1 LKVINFN
8 NHEFKINNDGI
19 LFWLEKKIAIVSDL
33 HLEKG
38 SSFASSGQFVPPF
51 DSEETLKKLI
61 NFLKTHEVQTIILLG
76 DTFHDGGA
84 LNRMSSKVKSI
95 FDSLV
100 ENYEII
106 FVLGNH
112 ENKMK
117 SAFIKFYERYI
128 VDDIHFLHEAVLEK
142 KYQISGHFHPVASL
156 KINSK
161 QITEKCL
168 IHSENHI
175 IMPAFGEFT
184 TGGLNINNPVFKP
197 FLNRNYYIYF
207 LTKKSVYKFAS
218 HDIKT

>member
-8 NHEFKINNDGI
+8 NHEFKINNDGV

-76 DTFHDGGA
+76 DTFHDRGA

-184 TGGLNINNPVFKP
+184 GGLNINNPVFKP

>member
-1 LKVINFN
+1 MKVINFN

-19 LFWLEKKIAIVSDL
+19 LFWLEKKIAILSDL

-38 SSFASSGQFVPPF
+38 SSFASLGQFIPPY

-117 SAFIKFYERYI
+117 SPYIKFYERYI

-184 TGGLNINNPVFKP
+184 GGLNITNPVFKP
-197 FLNRNYYIYF
+197 FLNSNYYIYF

>member
-1 LKVINFN
+1 MKVINFN
-8 NHEFKINNDGI
+8 NHEFKINNDGV

-38 SSFASSGQFVPPF
+38 SSFASLGQFIPPF

-76 DTFHDGGA
+76 DTFHDRGA

-184 TGGLNINNPVFKP
+184 GGLNINNPVFKP

>member
-1 LKVINFN
+1 MKVINFN
-8 NHEFKINNDGI
+8 NHEFKINNDGV

-51 DSEETLKKLI
+51 DSEETLNKLI
-61 NFLKTHEVQTIILLG
+61 NFLKIHEVKIIILLG
-76 DTFHDGGA
+76 DTFHDRGA

-128 VDDIHFLHEAVLEK
+128 VDDIPFLHEAVLEK

-184 TGGLNINNPVFKP
+184 GGLNINNPVFKP

>member
-1 LKVINFN
+1 MKVINFN

-38 SSFASSGQFVPPF
+38 SSFASLGQFIPPY

-76 DTFHDGGA
+76 DTFHDRGA

-184 TGGLNINNPVFKP
+184 GGLNINNPVFKP

>member
-1 LKVINFN
+1 MKVINFN
-8 NHEFKINNDGI
+8 NHEFKINNDGV

-38 SSFASSGQFVPPF
+38 SSFASSGHFVPPF
-51 DSEETLKKLI
+51 DSEETLNKLI
-61 NFLKTHEVQTIILLG
+61 NFLKIHEVKIIILLG
-76 DTFHDGGA
+76 DTFHDRGA

-184 TGGLNINNPVFKP
+184 GGLNINNPVFKP

>member
-1 LKVINFN
+1 MKVINFN

-19 LFWLEKKIAIVSDL
+19 LFWLEKKIAIISDL

-38 SSFASSGQFVPPF
+38 SSFASSGQFIPPF
-51 DSEETLKKLI
+51 DSEETLNKLI
-61 NFLKTHEVQTIILLG
+61 NFLKIHEVQTIVLLG

-84 LNRMSSKVKSI
+84 LNRMSSKVKLI

-100 ENYEII
+100 ENYEIV

-117 SAFIKFYERYI
+117 SPYIKFYERYI

-184 TGGLNINNPVFKP
+184 GGLNIKNPVFKH
-197 FLNRNYYIYF
+197 FINNESFIYF
-207 LTKKSVYKFAS
+207 LTKKSVYKFS
-218 HDIKT
+218 KTFFD

>member
-1 LKVINFN
+1 MKVINFN

-19 LFWLEKKIAIVSDL
+19 LFWLEKKIAILSDL

-38 SSFASSGQFVPPF
+38 YSFASLGQFIPPY

-161 QITEKCL
+161 KITEKCL
-168 IHSENHI
+168 IHSENYI
-175 IMPAFGEFT
+175 IMPAFGEF

>member
-1 LKVINFN
+1 MKVINFN

-38 SSFASSGQFVPPF
+38 SSFASLGQFIPPF

-61 NFLKTHEVQTIILLG
+61 NFFKTHEVQTIILLG
-76 DTFHDGGA
+76 DTFHDRGA

-184 TGGLNINNPVFKP
+184 GGLNINNPVFKP
-197 FLNRNYYIYF
+197 FLNRNYYIYL

>member
-38 SSFASSGQFVPPF
+38 SSFASSGQFIPPF

-61 NFLKTHEVQTIILLG
+61 NFVKTHEVQTIILLG
-76 DTFHDGGA
+76 DTFHDRGA

-117 SAFIKFYERYI
+117 SAFIKFYEHYI

-161 QITEKCL
+161 KITEKCL

-184 TGGLNINNPVFKP
+184 GGLNINNPVFKP
-197 FLNRNYYIYF
+197 FLNRNYYIYL
-207 LTKKSVYKFAS
+207 LTKKSVYKFTS

>member
-19 LFWLEKKIAIVSDL
+19 LFWLEKKIAIISDL

-38 SSFASSGQFVPPF
+38 SSFASSGQFIPPY

-76 DTFHDGGA
+76 DTFHDRGA

-184 TGGLNINNPVFKP
+184 GGLNINNPVFKP

>member
-19 LFWLEKKIAIVSDL
+19 LFWLEKKIAIISDL

-38 SSFASSGQFVPPF
+38 SSFASSGQFIPPY

-84 LNRMSSKVKSI
+84 LNRMSCKVKLI

-117 SAFIKFYERYI
+117 SPYIKFYERYI

-161 QITEKCL
+161 KITEKCL

-184 TGGLNINNPVFKP
+184 GGLNINNPVFKP
-197 FLNRNYYIYF
+197 FLNSNYYIYF

>member
-1 LKVINFN
+1 MKVINFN

-19 LFWLEKKIAIVSDL
+19 LFWLEKKIAILSDL

-38 SSFASSGQFVPPF
+38 SSFASLGQFIPPY

-84 LNRMSSKVKSI
+84 LNRMSCKVKLI

-184 TGGLNINNPVFKP
+184 GGLNINNPVFKP

>member
-1 LKVINFN
+1 MKVINFN
-8 NHEFKINNDGI
+8 NHEFKINNDGV

-38 SSFASSGQFVPPF
+38 SSFASSGQFIPPF

-61 NFLKTHEVQTIILLG
+61 NFFKTHEVQTIILLG
-76 DTFHDGGA
+76 DTFHDRGA

-117 SAFIKFYERYI
+117 SPYIKFYERYI

-184 TGGLNINNPVFKP
+184 GGLNINNPVFKP

>member
-1 LKVINFN
+1 MKVINFY

-19 LFWLEKKIAIVSDL
+19 LFWLEKKIAVVSDL

-51 DSEETLKKLI
+51 DSEETLNKLI
-61 NFLKTHEVQTIILLG
+61 NFLKIHEVKVIILLG
-76 DTFHDGGA
+76 DTFHDRGA

-184 TGGLNINNPVFKP
+184 GGLNINNPVFKP

>member
-1 LKVINFN
+1 MKVINFN

-19 LFWLEKKIAIVSDL
+19 LFWLEKKIAILSDL

-38 SSFASSGQFVPPF
+38 SSFASLGQFIPPY

-84 LNRMSSKVKSI
+84 LNRMSSKVKLI

-100 ENYEII
+100 ENYEIV

-161 QITEKCL
+161 KITEKCL
-168 IHSENHI
+168 IHSENHL
-175 IMPAFGEFT
+175 IMPAFGEF

>member
-1 LKVINFN
+1 MKVINFN
-8 NHEFKINNDGI
+8 NHEFKINNDGV

-51 DSEETLKKLI
+51 DSEETLNKLI
-61 NFLKTHEVQTIILLG
+61 NFLKTHEVKIIILLG
-76 DTFHDGGA
+76 DTFHDRGA

-184 TGGLNINNPVFKP
+184 GGLNINNPVFKP